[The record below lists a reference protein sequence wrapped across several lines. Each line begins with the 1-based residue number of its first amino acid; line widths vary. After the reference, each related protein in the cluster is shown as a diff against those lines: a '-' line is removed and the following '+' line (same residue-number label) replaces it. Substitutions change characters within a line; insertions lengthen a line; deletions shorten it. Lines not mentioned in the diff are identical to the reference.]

1 VASEIIFVVGHDP
14 RVVRLIQ
21 TAPPFALA
29 DVSNPIASKVP
40 APENVA
46 SAQAHRASPP
56 PTHPTISSSRLIPI
70 AVEFYPQTHAQD
82 DHATSESAVQK
93 INGHWYQSDKPVGV
107 ILAGW
112 AIKRKIVTATEQ
124 VQILR
129 ELLAIVGL
137 KHIQA

>member
-1 VASEIIFVVGHDP
+1 VAWEKISILGDDS
-14 RVVRLIQ
+14 RVVRVNQ
-21 TAPPFALA
+21 TTPPSALA
-29 DVSNPIASKVP
+29 NVSNPIASKVP

-46 SAQAHRASPP
+46 SAQAPGASPP

-107 ILAGW
+107 ILAG
-112 AIKRKIVTATEQ
+112 
-124 VQILR
+124 
-129 ELLAIVGL
+129 
-137 KHIQA
+137 